1 MVVGRDKRTNWFGNQ
16 GKSVVTVSFGERT
29 VDGHSFAAFFSGSSP
44 FSTFTGTWAVN
55 DHTFLRIYSELRK
68 HFVAKPGFMDQLKIG
83 VLNFFARA
91 RFSRTCRPVSN
102 IGENFASNSVTLRI
116 IWHRI
121 LPAIWHNR
129 GWFSGFESAPN
140 PTSARGG

>member
-1 MVVGRDKRTNWFGNQ
+1 MPVGWDTRVGGR
-16 GKSVVTVSFGERT
+16 SMVTVSFGERT
-29 VDGHSFAAFFSGSSP
+29 VDGHSFAAFFSGGSP

-83 VLNFFARA
+83 VLNFVARV

-102 IGENFASNSVTLRI
+102 IAENFASNSVENYRGESPSRI
-116 IWHRI
+116 QSVAPV
-121 LPAIWHNR
+121 LSMA
-129 GWFSGFESAPN
+129 ES
-140 PTSARGG
+140 